1 MQTAVKTA
9 DGLAFTSIIC
19 QHCSTSSLTP
29 LGSDLRFVALALP
42 LTHMTAGLCEDEL
55 NIPPEATIQ
64 PCVPVSLVSAA
75 TDKNAAGAVTTTIRL
90 DPTIKKGNAT
100 GTPSGAATDKGDDE
114 SDRDTKRE
122 DATRCFVVGRQAS
135 SSDIRIQ
142 HASISRRHAVLY
154 AINRDDDDNRND
166 ASPTAPSAAAAAVEP
181 SCRLFLKD
189 LGGKHGTLVNG
200 QRVAGVAELRSGD
213 EIQFGNVRQIFR
225 VQIGGGMFL
234 PERAGSSV
242 EEADHS
248 QATDK
253 DDEAPKGEPS
263 LDEGQAQA
271 SVDQSRIERA
281 GQGLSG
287 RAKRQAEIAA
297 MMASLDAAPVYSTAP
312 SAAATLLEHSERP
325 AIDEVD
331 ATEADDRARFARE
344 HGIPITQR
352 LTIPSE
358 MKGSTKTTAND
369 HPGGKRGGVATC
381 LAVDSAGSRFVL
393 GSSDNHLR
401 FYDVGGMRKNRLESF
416 LDVVPEDGHLL
427 QSVVFSPSGDR
438 LLVATSSVQPTVF
451 DRDGHVVVQFC
462 RGDMYVTD
470 PAKTVGHTAQVTSV
484 DWHPLERDVVLT
496 GSLDGSARL
505 WNLHG
510 KTQFDK
516 LVCDKVF
523 AVKSVKGQRTAV
535 TSVAFHPGGR
545 EFAVGTSCG
554 SIQIFNRSRV
564 SATRPERALYG
575 AHGGREDDGTSNGAP
590 VTSLAYSVDGSKLAS
605 RCSQDSTVRVWDPR
619 RLSRSSTPVVDC
631 QNVESIHDN
640 ANACFNSDGSLL
652 CVGQSMAR
660 RAGTVREES
669 GSLLIFQVPDSDD
682 FTSSASSSAMS
693 SKNADPLLILPFD
706 DAAPLIVRWH
716 VKLNQ
721 IFVACADGR
730 MLILFDPQLSAK
742 GGGLLVSTSRA
753 SRDVDD
759 LSKLLKLKAEAS
771 TTVTGEIYTP
781 LTMPRGKPLL
791 ESEKKRQRLERKDPV
806 KSHEPERPAT
816 GKHKS
821 GGQAGGNV
829 TFQQF
834 VADQRVSKS
843 KAIAGK
849 DPREALFQ
857 YTEGANYVGNAY
869 EGNVHKLAEKT
880 AEEEQEELKKAG
892 R

>member
-1 MQTAVKTA
+1 MTT
-9 DGLAFTSIIC
+9 
-19 QHCSTSSLTP
+19 
-29 LGSDLRFVALALP
+29 GSGEDDLK
-42 LTHMTAGLCEDEL
+42 
-55 NIPPEATIQ
+55 IPPEATIQ
-64 PCVPVSLVSAA
+64 PCVPVSLVSTPAPGTPDSAA
-75 TDKNAAGAVTTTIRL
+75 ATIRL
-90 DPTIKKGNAT
+90 DPSIKKRPEAS
-100 GTPSGAATDKGDDE
+100 GTAPSGVGKGSYAERQDQRGGE
-114 SDRDTKRE
+114 G
-122 DATRCFVVGRQAS
+122 FVVGRQAS
-135 SSDIRIQ
+135 SCDIRIQ
-142 HASISRRHAVLY
+142 HPSISRRHAVLY
-154 AINRDDDDNRND
+154 AINNNAKD
-166 ASPTAPSAAAAAVEP
+166 
-181 SCRLFLKD
+181 SCRVFLKD
-189 LGGKHGTLVNG
+189 LGGKHGTLVNA
-200 QRVAGVAELRSGD
+200 QRVGSGSAVELQSGD

-225 VQIGGGMFL
+225 VQIGGSKTPPSSGVDENGAQ
-234 PERAGSSV
+234 PAENDGGERR
-242 EEADHS
+242 
-248 QATDK
+248 
-253 DDEAPKGEPS
+253 GEHEPTCTS
-263 LDEGQAQA
+263 LDENPP
-271 SVDQSRIERA
+271 SVDQSRIEMA

-297 MMASLDAAPVYSTAP
+297 MMASLDETPVYSAA
-312 SAAATLLEHSERP
+312 AAAT
-325 AIDEVD
+325 
-331 ATEADDRARFARE
+331 ATTKAALPEDGGGGTLRTDHDLDEADRHAQFARE
-344 HGIPITQR
+344 HGVPITQR

-358 MKGSTKTTAND
+358 MAAGSTATKASND
-369 HPGGKRGGVATC
+369 NHLRGKRSGVATC
-381 LAVDSAGSRFVL
+381 LAVDPAGSRFVL
-393 GSSDNHLR
+393 GGSDNHLR

-427 QSVVFSPSGDR
+427 QSVAFSPSGDR

-505 WNLHG
+505 WNLNG
-510 KTQFDK
+510 KTQFEK

-523 AVKSVKGQRTAV
+523 AVKSARGQRTSV

-554 SIQIFNRSRV
+554 SIQVFNRSRV
-564 SATRPERALYG
+564 RATRPERAVYG
-575 AHGGREDDGTSNGAP
+575 AHGSDDGTTNNNSP

-605 RCSQDSTVRVWDPR
+605 RCSQDSSVRVWDPR
-619 RLSRSSTPVVDC
+619 RLSRSSVPTLQC
-631 QNVESIHDN
+631 RNVESIHEN

-652 CVGQSMAR
+652 CVGQSTAR
-660 RAGTVREES
+660 RAGNLREER
-669 GSLLIFQVPDSDD
+669 GSLLLYEVPDVDD
-682 FTSSASSSAMS
+682 PPSSHASSAIR
-693 SKNADPLLILPFD
+693 SKDAIPLLTLPID
-706 DAAPLIVRWH
+706 DAAPLMVRWH

-730 MLILFDPQLSAK
+730 ILILFDPQLSAK
-742 GGGLLVSTSRA
+742 GGGLLVSTSRS

-771 TTVTGEIYTP
+771 TTITGEIYTP

-791 ESEKKRQRLERKDPV
+791 ESESKRQRLERKDPV

-821 GGQAGGNV
+821 QTGGNV

-857 YTEGANYVGNAY
+857 YTEGKNYVGIAY

>member
-1 MQTAVKTA
+1 
-9 DGLAFTSIIC
+9 
-19 QHCSTSSLTP
+19 
-29 LGSDLRFVALALP
+29 
-42 LTHMTAGLCEDEL
+42 MTTGLCEDEL
-55 NIPPEATIQ
+55 QIPPEATIQ

-75 TDKNAAGAVTTTIRL
+75 ADNAAGAPLTTTIRL
-90 DPTIKKGNAT
+90 DPTGKKGNAT
-100 GTPSGAATDKGDDE
+100 GTPSGAAADKADDNAE
-114 SDRDTKRE
+114 RNTKRE
-122 DATRCFVVGRQAS
+122 DASRCFVVGRQAS

-154 AINRDDDDNRND
+154 VINRDDDNDNDR
-166 ASPTAPSAAAAAVEP
+166 SPTAPAAAAVAAER

-200 QRVAGVAELRSGD
+200 RRVAGAAELRSGD

-225 VQIGGGMFL
+225 VQIGGGSGGKTL
-234 PERAGSSV
+234 PERPGSSA
-242 EEADHS
+242 EEADRVDPS
-248 QATDK
+248 QATED

-263 LDEGQAQA
+263 LAEAQA

-297 MMASLDAAPVYSTAP
+297 MMASLDDVPVYSAAP
-312 SAAATLLEHSERP
+312 SAATILPEHSERP
-325 AIDEVD
+325 GVDED
-331 ATEADDRARFARE
+331 DTNEGDDRARFARE

-381 LAVDSAGSRFVL
+381 LAVDSAGSRFVV

-427 QSVVFSPSGDR
+427 QSVAFSPSGDR

-496 GSLDGSARL
+496 GSLDGSARM
-505 WNLHG
+505 WNLNG
-510 KTQFDK
+510 KTQFEK

-554 SIQIFNRSRV
+554 SVQIFNRSRF

-631 QNVESIHDN
+631 RNVESIHDN

-682 FTSSASSSAMS
+682 STSSASSSAMS
-693 SKNADPLLILPFD
+693 SKNAVPLLILPFD

-753 SRDVDD
+753 SRDIDD

-821 GGQAGGNV
+821 GGQTGGNV

-857 YTEGANYVGNAY
+857 YTEGKNYVGAAY
-869 EGNVHKLAEKT
+869 DGNVHKLAEKT